1 MAKKGSYDFY
11 LILATTVVLALI
23 SLVCVWAMFYFKMA
37 GINLLPP
44 AGKMAWQERMNS
56 IVAPLIV
63 ALFVILGICVPKR
76 LLPVNWLNRFAVVLL
91 VAALVVGWWLGVRVG
106 LLVILGAALILQS
119 IVLVLALAGQDFL
132 SFVKKGYWVRVGSS
146 LVHLGLVLFVLD
158 LYFYRLPALHLP
170 LFWLTTAATVSGM
183 ICCFYAEGIA
193 RLLGGDTK
201 ERRVRKAGREEE
213 GRVAETPGSGP
224 R

>member
-11 LILATTVVLALI
+11 LILATTVVLAGI
-23 SLVCVWAMFYFKMA
+23 SLICVWAMFHFKLA

-56 IVAPLIV
+56 IVAPFIV
-63 ALFVILGICVPKR
+63 ALFVLLGICVPKR
-76 LLPVNWLNRFAVVLL
+76 LLPVAWLNRFA
-91 VAALVVGWWLGVRVG
+91 AALLATALAGGLWFGVRIG
-106 LLVILGAALILQS
+106 LLVILIAALLLQLA
-119 IVLVLALAGQDFL
+119 VLVLALAGQDFL

-158 LYFYRLPALHLP
+158 LYFHRLPALHLL
-170 LFWLTTAATVSGM
+170 LFWVTTTATVSGM

-193 RLLGGDTK
+193 RLLG
-201 ERRVRKAGREEE
+201 RKPE
-213 GRVAETPGSGP
+213 PD
-224 R
+224 